1 MTLEETLNELL
12 VKLFKD
18 ILEIEAKSLI
28 TEEFKDITYNDMHII
43 EAVGVDEPRNMKT
56 VAKLMSVTTGTLTK
70 AMDALC
76 DKGYV
81 IRERSTKDKRVIKLR
96 LTDRGLPFSS
106 ENGKRTAPQSS
117 PIFLAFIDLTYSYS
131 TFFVATT
138 STPVPATS
146 FMITSPI
153 CTGAATSTVFNA
165 FTQSKI
171 FPFGISSFVFTD
183 TISILPPDTRT
194 VEVTIL
200 VGFVTSFRP

>member
-28 TEEFKDITYNDMHII
+28 TEEFKYITYNDMHII

-81 IRERSTKDKRVIKLR
+81 VRERSTKDKRVIKLR
-96 LTDRGLPFSS
+96 LTDKGKSAYYHHEQFHRQMIKNIAS
-106 ENGKRTAPQSS
+106 EMTEQETEILIYA
-117 PIFLAFIDLTYSYS
+117 LAKLVDYFHLNYYDTKEDSQYIDW
-131 TFFVATT
+131 A
-138 STPVPATS
+138 
-146 FMITSPI
+146 
-153 CTGAATSTVFNA
+153 
-165 FTQSKI
+165 KI
-171 FPFGISSFVFTD
+171 KQKED
-183 TISILPPDTRT
+183 
-194 VEVTIL
+194 EE
-200 VGFVTSFRP
+200 

>member
-81 IRERSTKDKRVIKLR
+81 VRERSTKDKRVIKLR
-96 LTDRGLPFSS
+96 LTDKGKSAYYHHEQFHRQMIKNIAS
-106 ENGKRTAPQSS
+106 EMTEQETETLIYA
-117 PIFLAFIDLTYSYS
+117 LAKLVDYFHLNYYDTKEDSQYIDW
-131 TFFVATT
+131 A
-138 STPVPATS
+138 
-146 FMITSPI
+146 
-153 CTGAATSTVFNA
+153 
-165 FTQSKI
+165 KI
-171 FPFGISSFVFTD
+171 KQKED
-183 TISILPPDTRT
+183 
-194 VEVTIL
+194 EE
-200 VGFVTSFRP
+200 

>member
-56 VAKLMSVTTGTLTK
+56 VAKLMSVTTGTLTN

-81 IRERSTKDKRVIKLR
+81 VRERSTKDKRVIKLR
-96 LTDRGLPFSS
+96 LTDKGKSAYYHHEQFHRQMIKNIAS
-106 ENGKRTAPQSS
+106 EMTEQETEILIYA
-117 PIFLAFIDLTYSYS
+117 LAKLVDYFHLNYYDTKEDSQYIDW
-131 TFFVATT
+131 A
-138 STPVPATS
+138 
-146 FMITSPI
+146 
-153 CTGAATSTVFNA
+153 
-165 FTQSKI
+165 KI
-171 FPFGISSFVFTD
+171 KQKED
-183 TISILPPDTRT
+183 
-194 VEVTIL
+194 EE
-200 VGFVTSFRP
+200 

>member
-76 DKGYV
+76 VKGYV
-81 IRERSTKDKRVIKLR
+81 FRTKTGEISVHVTQLTVLSKSLRPLPVVKTDAEGNVFDAFDDPELRYRQRYVDLIVNNGVKDTFLKRA
-96 LTDRGLPFSS
+96 TFLP
-106 ENGKRTAPQSS
+106 
-117 PIFLAFIDLTYSYS
+117 
-131 TFFVATT
+131 
-138 STPVPATS
+138 
-146 FMITSPI
+146 
-153 CTGAATSTVFNA
+153 
-165 FTQSKI
+165 
-171 FPFGISSFVFTD
+171 
-183 TISILPPDTRT
+183 
-194 VEVTIL
+194 
-200 VGFVTSFRP
+200 

>member
-81 IRERSTKDKRVIKLR
+81 VRERSTKDKRVIKLR
-96 LTDRGLPFSS
+96 LTDKGKSAYYHHEQFHRQMIKNIAS
-106 ENGKRTAPQSS
+106 EMTEQETEILIYA
-117 PIFLAFIDLTYSYS
+117 LAKLVDYFHLNYYDTKEDSQYIDWT
-131 TFFVATT
+131 
-138 STPVPATS
+138 
-146 FMITSPI
+146 
-153 CTGAATSTVFNA
+153 
-165 FTQSKI
+165 KI
-171 FPFGISSFVFTD
+171 KQKED
-183 TISILPPDTRT
+183 
-194 VEVTIL
+194 EE
-200 VGFVTSFRP
+200 

>member
-43 EAVGVDEPRNMKT
+43 EAVGIDEPRNMKT

-96 LTDRGLPFSS
+96 LTDRGKSAYYHHEQFHRQMIKNIAAEMNEQETEILIY
-106 ENGKRTAPQSS
+106 A
-117 PIFLAFIDLTYSYS
+117 LAKLVDYFHLNYYDTKEESQYIDW
-131 TFFVATT
+131 A
-138 STPVPATS
+138 
-146 FMITSPI
+146 
-153 CTGAATSTVFNA
+153 
-165 FTQSKI
+165 KI
-171 FPFGISSFVFTD
+171 KQKED
-183 TISILPPDTRT
+183 
-194 VEVTIL
+194 EE
-200 VGFVTSFRP
+200 

>member
-81 IRERSTKDKRVIKLR
+81 VRERSTKDKRVIKLR
-96 LTDRGLPFSS
+96 LTDKGKSAYDHHEQFHRHMIKDIAS
-106 ENGKRTAPQSS
+106 EMTEQETEILIYA
-117 PIFLAFIDLTYSYS
+117 LAKLVDYFHLNYYDTKEDSQYIDW
-131 TFFVATT
+131 A
-138 STPVPATS
+138 
-146 FMITSPI
+146 
-153 CTGAATSTVFNA
+153 
-165 FTQSKI
+165 KI
-171 FPFGISSFVFTD
+171 KQKED
-183 TISILPPDTRT
+183 
-194 VEVTIL
+194 EE
-200 VGFVTSFRP
+200 

>member
-76 DKGYV
+76 EKGYV
-81 IRERSTKDKRVIKLR
+81 VRERSTKDKRVIKLR
-96 LTDRGLPFSS
+96 LTDKGKSAYYHHEQFHRQMIKNIAS
-106 ENGKRTAPQSS
+106 EMSEQETEVLIYALAKMVDYFHLNYYDTEEESQYVDWSKIKRTEE
-117 PIFLAFIDLTYSYS
+117 
-131 TFFVATT
+131 
-138 STPVPATS
+138 
-146 FMITSPI
+146 
-153 CTGAATSTVFNA
+153 
-165 FTQSKI
+165 K
-171 FPFGISSFVFTD
+171 
-183 TISILPPDTRT
+183 
-194 VEVTIL
+194 E
-200 VGFVTSFRP
+200 

>member
-28 TEEFKDITYNDMHII
+28 TEEFKDITNNDMHII

-81 IRERSTKDKRVIKLR
+81 VRERSTKDKRVIKLR
-96 LTDRGLPFSS
+96 LTDKGKSAYYHHEQFHRQMIKNIAS
-106 ENGKRTAPQSS
+106 EMTEQETEILIYA
-117 PIFLAFIDLTYSYS
+117 LAKLVDYFHLNYYDTKEDSQYIDW
-131 TFFVATT
+131 A
-138 STPVPATS
+138 
-146 FMITSPI
+146 
-153 CTGAATSTVFNA
+153 
-165 FTQSKI
+165 KI
-171 FPFGISSFVFTD
+171 KQKED
-183 TISILPPDTRT
+183 
-194 VEVTIL
+194 EE
-200 VGFVTSFRP
+200 